1 MVGVKR
7 GDVVVANL
15 DPTIGVEIKKTRPVI
30 VLSNDSINQFS
41 QLVVVVPLTKNT
53 AHISP
58 SHAIIPKGVARLT
71 FASKVVTEQI
81 KAVDKRRL
89 VKRLG
94 SLTPAPAQVER
105 LKNLCLTATRSRRP
119 GQETEPNSKCLF
131 MYFPRSIR
139 FAFRSVRT

>member
-7 GDVVVANL
+7 GDVVIANL

-53 AHISP
+53 AHLSP

-94 SLTPAPAQVER
+94 TLTPGLLAEVER
-105 LKNLCLTATRSRRP
+105 ALKILWPSRKSSGSRLSDCESKNRNRNVSFTCLVP
-119 GQETEPNSKCLF
+119 
-131 MYFPRSIR
+131 
-139 FAFRSVRT
+139 

>member
-1 MVGVKR
+1 VVAARR

-30 VLSNDSINQFS
+30 VLSNNSINQLS

-53 AHISP
+53 AHLSP
-58 SHAIIPKGVARLT
+58 SHAVIPKGIARLT
-71 FASKVVTEQI
+71 FTSKAVTEQI

-94 SLTPAPAQVER
+94 SLTQDTLAQVER
-105 LKNLCLTATRSRRP
+105 ALKNTLALS
-119 GQETEPNSKCLF
+119 
-131 MYFPRSIR
+131 
-139 FAFRSVRT
+139 

>member
-1 MVGVKR
+1 MVDVKR

-53 AHISP
+53 AHLSP
-58 SHAIIPKGVARLT
+58 SHTIIPKGVARLT
-71 FASKVVTEQI
+71 FASKAVTEQI

-94 SLTPAPAQVER
+94 NLPPALLAQVER
-105 LKNLCLTATRSRRP
+105 ALKNTLA
-119 GQETEPNSKCLF
+119 
-131 MYFPRSIR
+131 FP
-139 FAFRSVRT
+139 